1 MVERTQTEPDP
12 CHKPGFDQSFE
23 RMKCQTLVACLCC
36 HLTCSQ
42 VSVDLMMFTINMYL
56 FQTLCL
62 TFFNSLIGISPTF
75 NKKVFH
81 QQEIEDAGFDVER
94 LERVYN

>member
-1 MVERTQTEPDP
+1 MLLSLWPSNVI
-12 CHKPGFDQSFE
+12 CHGDIN
-23 RMKCQTLVACLCC
+23 TL
-36 HLTCSQ
+36 
-42 VSVDLMMFTINMYL
+42 FFYP

-62 TFFNSLIGISPTF
+62 AFFNSLIGISPTF

-94 LERVYN
+94 LERVIHVYFIHVAM